1 MPAGSDGENRMKL
14 KIFDTH
20 AHYDDRAFDRD
31 RDEVLGSLGEKG
43 VAYVVNVGASL
54 EGVKAAAALADRYS
68 FLYSAAGIHPDDAG
82 CMNGDVMA
90 FLEEMCRREKT
101 VAVGEIGL
109 DYHWNRETHEVQKRW
124 FAEQL
129 HLAKEMDLPV
139 NIHSRDAAADTFQ
152 VVKEEHGGATG
163 GVIHC
168 YSGSAEMAG
177 EYVRMGYYLGIG
189 GVVTFKNARVL
200 KQVVKEIPLEH
211 LVTET
216 DCPYL
221 APEPFRGKRNT
232 SANLAY
238 VVRAIAEIKEED
250 PEKTGEILFE
260 NARRLYRI

>member
-1 MPAGSDGENRMKL
+1 MPAGPDGENRMKL

-20 AHYDDRAFDRD
+20 AHYDDRAFDGD
-31 RDEVLGSLGEKG
+31 RDEVLGSLEEKG

-152 VVKEEHGGATG
+152 VVKEEHGGAAG

-168 YSGSAEMAG
+168 YSGSAEMAR

-189 GVVTFKNARVL
+189 GVVTFKTARVL

-232 SANLAY
+232 SANLSY

>member
-1 MPAGSDGENRMKL
+1 M
-14 KIFDTH
+14 
-20 AHYDDRAFDRD
+20 
-31 RDEVLGSLGEKG
+31 
-43 VAYVVNVGASL
+43 
-54 EGVKAAAALADRYS
+54 
-68 FLYSAAGIHPDDAG
+68 
-82 CMNGDVMA
+82 
-90 FLEEMCRREKT
+90 
-101 VAVGEIGL
+101 
-109 DYHWNRETHEVQKRW
+109 
-124 FAEQL
+124 
-129 HLAKEMDLPV
+129 
-139 NIHSRDAAADTFQ
+139 
-152 VVKEEHGGATG
+152 VKEEHGGATG

>member
-1 MPAGSDGENRMKL
+1 MKL

-20 AHYDDRAFDRD
+20 AHYDDRAFDGD
-31 RDEVLGSLGEKG
+31 RDEVLGSLPEKG

-221 APEPFRGKRNT
+221 SPVPFRGKRNEPARVALVAERLAQLRGVET
-232 SANLAY
+232 QALAAACFANACQ
-238 VVRAIAEIKEED
+238 VFGWEED
-250 PEKTGEILFE
+250 E
-260 NARRLYRI
+260 

>member
-20 AHYDDRAFDRD
+20 AHYDDRAFDGD
-31 RDEVLGSLGEKG
+31 RDEVLGSLPEKG

-90 FLEEMCRREKT
+90 FLEEMCRRGKT

-168 YSGSAEMAG
+168 YSGSG
-177 EYVRMGYYLGIG
+177 
-189 GVVTFKNARVL
+189 KW
-200 KQVVKEIPLEH
+200 
-211 LVTET
+211 
-216 DCPYL
+216 
-221 APEPFRGKRNT
+221 PE
-232 SANLAY
+232 SMCAW
-238 VVRAIAEIKEED
+238 AITWGSGAW
-250 PEKTGEILFE
+250 
-260 NARRLYRI
+260 